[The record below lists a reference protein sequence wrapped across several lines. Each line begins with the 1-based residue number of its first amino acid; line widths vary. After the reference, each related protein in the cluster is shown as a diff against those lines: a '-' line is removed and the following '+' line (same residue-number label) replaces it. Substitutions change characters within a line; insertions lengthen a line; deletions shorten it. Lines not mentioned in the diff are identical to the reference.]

1 MNLVKLP
8 NMPEPFG
15 YQVTDIDLKTASKA
29 EIVELANLCKQHL
42 VITIKKADISKE
54 RFAMICYSWGSPHKY
69 AEMDKFT
76 DPETR
81 GDLERMSFPHLPG
94 LGRVTGIRDDKG
106 NRTGMF
112 ADGQLDWHCNQ
123 SGTINPKSVVALQ
136 GVEGTHGT
144 HTQFVEG
151 VTAYNL
157 LSAEDKAVVD
167 GLVSVY
173 GFKLD
178 AVGPGASAAQQAI
191 VQMNQNPEDGFE
203 KPLVA
208 VSPGGHRGINFS
220 YTTIKGFKG
229 KTEAENA
236 ELFDWLKRQV
246 LVDERVYTHAWDD
259 GDVLFMDQIVT
270 LHKRPTEDCS
280 KRLLHRMAFDFS
292 KIDGGK

>member
-1 MNLVKLP
+1 MRLVKLP

-15 YQVTDIDLKTASKA
+15 YEIQDVDLQRSTRE
-29 EIVELANLCKQHL
+29 EIVEFANLCKKHL
-42 VITIKKADISKE
+42 VITFKNQPISKE
-54 RFAMICYSWGSPHKY
+54 RFAMLCYTWGSPHKY
-69 AEMDKFT
+69 ADIDQFT

-94 LGRVTGIRDDKG
+94 LGRVTGIRDKDG

-123 SGTINPKSVVALQ
+123 SGTINPKCVVALQ

-144 HTQFVEG
+144 HTQFLEG
-151 VTAYNL
+151 VTAYNN
-157 LSAEDKAVVD
+157 LSAADKETVD

-173 GFKLD
+173 GFKFD
-178 AVGPGASAAQQAI
+178 AVGPGASKAQQDI
-191 VQMNQNPEDGFE
+191 VHMNQNPVEGFE

-229 KTEAENA
+229 KTDAENE
-236 ELFDWLKRQV
+236 ELFAWLKSIV
-246 LVDERVYTHAWDD
+246 FVDERVYTHAWDD

-292 KIDGGK
+292 KV